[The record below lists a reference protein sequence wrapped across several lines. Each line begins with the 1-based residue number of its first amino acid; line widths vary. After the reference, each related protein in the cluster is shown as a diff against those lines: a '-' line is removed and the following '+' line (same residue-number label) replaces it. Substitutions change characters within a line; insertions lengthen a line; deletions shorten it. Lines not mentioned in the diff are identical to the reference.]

1 MPYDKKPSTVVK
13 MYDQKGKQSG
23 LMMEGSVTHMESV
36 MQEKNNLNQDMPIDK
51 RGVGEMSPYKMD
63 SGSPA
68 KKTNLDE
75 FGNPI
80 PEGFKSDAGEVTGIV
95 RKVSDKPISSKD
107 TGYGTYPTV
116 RDVEGEPIPG
126 AGRYLSME
134 VERSRA
140 EGTRVPSY
148 ENIIPR
154 GNIKDVTGRSAKEF
168 LTVETTLPGSKPFSS
183 TMPIFKNK

>member
-1 MPYDKKPSTVVK
+1 MKKSSCIK
-13 MYDQKGKQSG
+13 MYDSKGKPAG
-23 LMMEGSVTHMESV
+23 LMAEGSTAYMESIG
-36 MQEKNNLNQDMPIDK
+36 QEKSNLMQDMPIDN

-80 PEGFKSDAGEVTGIV
+80 PEGFKADAGEVTGTV
-95 RKVSDKPISSKD
+95 RRVSDKPIRSKD
-107 TGYGTYPTV
+107 TGYATYPIV
-116 RDVEGEPIPG
+116 RDVEGKSIPG

-134 VERSRA
+134 VERNKA
-140 EGTRVPSY
+140 KGTRVPSY
-148 ENIIPR
+148 ENIIPK
-154 GNIKDVTGRSAKEF
+154 GNIKDVTGRSAEEF
-168 LTVETTLPGSKPFSS
+168 LTVQTTLPGSKPFSS